1 MLPGSLETPS
11 SGLPVLPLPSMPRS
25 KTGRKPQRSSPLAG
39 PAVLVSD
46 AEETSNSVFVS
57 PSPTKSHDRISLSPP
72 TLRPRPKSMVS
83 DYSTLS
89 LHQQSLTLRS
99 RPHAPGTKQ
108 IIRPISSVLPF
119 SATQEHF
126 SNAHSSCSPTGGEV
140 RNIGEHLGYR
150 NISPL
155 TRSDSKRV
163 SSTTRLPTISINEK
177 PIDVDVPQ
185 VPPSARSTSRMS
197 GTLPRD
203 NSWYIASAYD
213 DTPRFSRLG
222 LSADN
227 VVLPVSAKEYK
238 KCQRHRQHTPN
249 SDGKDSSGNRRSL
262 LMGCT
267 LKLARSFTRS
277 SSDHQLAQEPSS
289 PSTPSSLSSQAS
301 TTFPGSDSPTT
312 PESLSPHP
320 SLSRTRTSS
329 FTNSSSSSYTCFVP
343 DIVTSSSRT
352 SVKEEMIQDPA
363 SSNIAHGMVLQ
374 QDSVSGKDRSRKL
387 LTKRRTL
394 GSSGQLRF
402 NPETRSIVSPVLEK
416 DEKKLR
422 RGGMFRRFII
432 RFFVPL

>member
-1 MLPGSLETPS
+1 MFPGSLETPS
-11 SGLPVLPLPSMPRS
+11 IGLLVPLLPSMSRS
-25 KTGRKPQRSSPLAG
+25 NTGRKPQRSSPLAG
-39 PAVLVSD
+39 PAVLVSYAD
-46 AEETSNSVFVS
+46 DNSSSVAS
-57 PSPTKSHDRISLSPP
+57 PIQGHGRTSLSPP
-72 TLRPRPKSMVS
+72 KLRPRPKSMVS

-89 LHQQSLTLRS
+89 LHPQPLTPRS

-126 SNAHSSCSPTGGEV
+126 SNASSSCSPAYGEF
-140 RNIGEHLGYR
+140 RSLDEQYQHLRYI
-150 NISPL
+150 NTVPL
-155 TRSDSKRV
+155 TSSDSKRI
-163 SSTTRLPTISINEK
+163 SSTTRIPTISINEK
-177 PIDVDVPQ
+177 PIDV
-185 VPPSARSTSRMS
+185 PPPARSTSRMT

-227 VVLPVSAKEYK
+227 VVLPVSTKEFK
-238 KCQRHRQHTPN
+238 KSQRHRQHTPN

-262 LMGCT
+262 LMECTLAST
-267 LKLARSFTRS
+267 LKLARSFTRT

-301 TTFPGSDSPTT
+301 TTFPGSDSSTRH
-312 PESLSPHP
+312 ESLSPHP

-343 DIVTSSSRT
+343 DIVTSPSRT
-352 SVKEEMIQDPA
+352 SVKEEKTQDPA
-363 SSNIAHGMVLQ
+363 SSTIPQ
-374 QDSVSGKDRSRKL
+374 QDSVSGKDRSKKL

-394 GSSGQLRF
+394 GPSGQLRF
-402 NPETRSIVSPVLEK
+402 NPETRSVVSSPVLEK
-416 DEKKLR
+416 DEKKR
-422 RGGMFRRFII
+422 RGASVFKKFII
-432 RFFVPL
+432 RLFVPL